1 VFAEYLKSAKTIFW
15 DFDGV
20 IKDSIEVKSDAF
32 EKLFLSFGSELAAR
46 VRTHHEA
53 NGGMSRFE
61 KLPNYLDWAGQ
72 KVTAELIDEYA
83 EKFSQLVKQKVV
95 NSEWVPGILD
105 YLKNNHYRQQ
115 FFLVTATPQK
125 EMVEILTALEIDH
138 FFKEVVGSPTKK
150 SEAIERL
157 LDSYKVNPEYSMMVG
172 DSISDYNAAVENR
185 VPFILRKTNINDELQ
200 KKLRCITIDNYQQ

>member
-1 VFAEYLKSAKTIFW
+1 MFAEYLKSAKTIFW

>member
-1 VFAEYLKSAKTIFW
+1 
-15 DFDGV
+15 
-20 IKDSIEVKSDAF
+20 
-32 EKLFLSFGSELAAR
+32 
-46 VRTHHEA
+46 
-53 NGGMSRFE
+53 
-61 KLPNYLDWAGQ
+61 
-72 KVTAELIDEYA
+72 VTAELIDEYA